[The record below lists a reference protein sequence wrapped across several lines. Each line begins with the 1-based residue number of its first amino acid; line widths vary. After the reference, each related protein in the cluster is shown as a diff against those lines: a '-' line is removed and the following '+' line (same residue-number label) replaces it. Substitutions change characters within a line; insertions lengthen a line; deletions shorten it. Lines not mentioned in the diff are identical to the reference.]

1 MRAPH
6 QIDLP
11 LAAPPDAVFEHSLG
25 VVQNTKNLHVLAV
38 HTPGRRLVA
47 LEKSKMSNPK
57 IYVISV
63 DDQAGQGVL
72 HVAVGSD
79 PRTRKALMDGKFNK
93 TAAGKYVESVQAALS
108 GAAPAPSTPVP
119 NHYVQ
124 KKTQIPWED
133 PAVEPDID
141 LGFSWLGLASHMH

>member
-11 LAAPPDAVFEHSLG
+11 FPAPADAVFDSALG
-25 VVQNTKNLHVLAV
+25 VVQNTKNLQVLAV
-38 HTPGRRLVA
+38 HTQGRRLVA

-57 IYVISV
+57 IFVVGV
-63 DDQAGQGVL
+63 DEQDGNGQL
-72 HVAVGSD
+72 HVVVGSD

-93 TAAGKYVESVQAALS
+93 TAAGKYVEAVQAAAS
-108 GAAPAPSTPVP
+108 GAAPAPSTPVA

-124 KKTQIPWED
+124 KKNQVPWED
-133 PAVEPDID
+133 PTVEPDID